1 MRVLPFDGRT
11 VSENGSRLMNIPR
24 TPTNTRP
31 PDFTAEIDGV
41 ISPLIPTLAR
51 AHRATSQELLQGT
64 GLSAG
69 QELLVM
75 RLFDRPGQ
83 SQADLTRWLGV
94 EPPTT
99 AKMLARMEKA
109 GFVERARSETDRR
122 VTLVSLTQAGRA
134 LHKRVSTVSAGLA
147 EPEVQ
152 ELERLLRQVIS
163 NLLDDQEAPAGC

>member
-1 MRVLPFDGRT
+1 
-11 VSENGSRLMNIPR
+11 MNIPR

-75 RLFDRPGQ
+75 RLFDRPAQ

-109 GFVERARSETDRR
+109 GFVERARSQTDRR

-134 LHKRVSTVSAGLA
+134 LHKRVSTVWDDLEHVTTAGLA
-147 EPEVQ
+147 ESEVQ
-152 ELERLLRQVIS
+152 ELERLLRQVLS
-163 NLLDDQEAPAGC
+163 NLLDDQETPAGC

>member
-1 MRVLPFDGRT
+1 
-11 VSENGSRLMNIPR
+11 MNIPR
-24 TPTNTRP
+24 APANTRST
-31 PDFTAEIDGV
+31 DFTAEIDGV
-41 ISPLIPTLAR
+41 IGPLIPTLAR
-51 AHRATSQELLQGT
+51 AHRAASQQLLQGT

-75 RLFDRPGQ
+75 RLFDRPAQ

-109 GFVERARSETDRR
+109 GLVERARSETDRR
-122 VTLVSLTQAGRA
+122 VTLVSLTRAGHA
-134 LHKRVSTVSAGLA
+134 LHGRVSTVWDDLENVTTAGLA
-147 EPEVQ
+147 ESEIQ

-163 NLLDDQEAPAGC
+163 NLLNEQEAPGCC

>member
-1 MRVLPFDGRT
+1 M
-11 VSENGSRLMNIPR
+11 SIPR

-31 PDFTAEIDGV
+31 LDFTAEIDGV

-75 RLFDRPGQ
+75 RLFDRPAQ

-122 VTLVSLTQAGRA
+122 VTLVSLTRAGRA
-134 LHKRVSTVSAGLA
+134 LHKRVSTVWDDLEHVTTAGLA
-147 EPEVQ
+147 ESEVQ
-152 ELERLLRQVIS
+152 ELERLLRRVIS

>member
-1 MRVLPFDGRT
+1 
-11 VSENGSRLMNIPR
+11 MNIPEDAEVAK
-24 TPTNTRP
+24 PS
-31 PDFTAEIDGV
+31 DFTAEIDGV

-51 AHRATSQELLQGT
+51 THRAMSQELLRGT

-75 RLFDRPGQ
+75 RLFEGPPQ

-109 GFVERARSETDRR
+109 GLVQRVRSEADRR
-122 VTLVSLTQAGRA
+122 LMLVSLTTAGRE
-134 LHKRVSTVSAGLA
+134 LHDRVSTVWDDLERATTAGLSA
-147 EPEVQ
+147 AEVQ
-152 ELERLLRQVIS
+152 ELERLMRLMIT
-163 NLLDDQEAPAGC
+163 NLLGDRGAPAGC

>member
-1 MRVLPFDGRT
+1 
-11 VSENGSRLMNIPR
+11 MNIPKS
-24 TPTNTRP
+24 PANTRP
-31 PDFTAEIDGV
+31 ADFTAEIDGV

-51 AHRATSQELLQGT
+51 AHRAMSQELLRGT

-75 RLFDRPGQ
+75 RLFDGPPQ

-109 GFVERARSETDRR
+109 GLMQRARSETDRR
-122 VTLVSLTQAGRA
+122 LMLVSLTPAGRA
-134 LHKRVSTVSAGLA
+134 LHQRVSTVWHDLEHVTTAGLA
-147 EPEVQ
+147 DSDVR
-152 ELERLLRQVIS
+152 ELERLLRQLIS
-163 NLLDDQEAPAGC
+163 NLQDDHETPASC